1 MQKTC
6 LVFSTLFCCAAE
18 NFYLCYPIEGQL
30 TDKTFHI
37 ISFFNI
43 KTMEK
48 SALQVARA
56 AYQPKLPKALLGP
69 VVAVEGAPTQSV
81 GNQEEIKAMFP
92 NTYGMP
98 VITFEAGEAKTL
110 EPFNVGIILSGGQ
123 APGGHNVISGLY
135 DGVKSLNKDCKLYG
149 FLMGPGGLV
158 EHKYVE
164 FTDEFIDEYRN
175 TGGFDII
182 GSGRTKLEKNEQFES
197 GIEILRELGIKAL
210 VIIGGDD
217 SNTNACVLAE
227 YYAAKNYGVQ
237 VIGCP
242 KTIDGDLKNEQIET
256 SFGFDTACKTYAELI
271 GNIQRDCNSAR
282 KYWHFIKLMGR
293 SASHI
298 ALECALQTQPNVC
311 LISEE
316 IEQKAMSL
324 DDVVSYIAKI
334 VAERAADGNNFG
346 TVLIP
351 EGLIEFIPAIKKLIA
366 ELNEVLTD
374 PATGESREFSGAEEQ
389 IAFVKSS
396 IAPENLAI
404 LESLPAD
411 VARQLCLDRD
421 PHGNVQVS
429 LIETE
434 KLLSRMVA
442 TKLAQWK
449 EEGKYCGKFSAQH
462 HFFGYE
468 GRCAAPSNYD
478 ADYCYSLGF
487 NASRLIANGKTGYM
501 SIIKNTTAPAAEWI
515 AGGVPSTMMMNMER
529 RNGAMKPVIRKALVE
544 LEGAPFKFFAA
555 HREEWAKKTAYVYP
569 GPIQYWGPSEVCDQC
584 TKTLALEQS

>member
-1 MQKTC
+1 M
-6 LVFSTLFCCAAE
+6 S
-18 NFYLCYPIEGQL
+18 
-30 TDKTFHI
+30 
-37 ISFFNI
+37 
-43 KTMEK
+43 K
-48 SALQVARA
+48 SNLQIARA

-69 VVAVEGAPTQSV
+69 VKAVEGSATQSV
-81 GNQEEIKAMFP
+81 GNQDEIKALFP

-98 VITFEAGEAKTL
+98 VITFEQGESAELPK
-110 EPFNVGIILSGGQ
+110 FNVGIILSGGQ

-135 DGVKSLNKDCKLYG
+135 DGVKSLNPENKLYG

-158 EHKYVE
+158 DHKYIE
-164 FTDEFIDEYRN
+164 FTDELIDDYRN

-182 GSGRTKLEKNEQFES
+182 GSGRTKLEKTEQFEK

-242 KTIDGDLKNEQIET
+242 KTIDGDLKNDQIET

-298 ALECALQTQPNVC
+298 ALECALETQPNAC

-316 IEQKAMSL
+316 IEQKNMSL
-324 DDVVSYIAKI
+324 DDVVSYIARI
-334 VAERAADGNNFG
+334 VADRAADGNNFG

-374 PATGESREFSGAEEQ
+374 PATGESREFSSKDEQ
-389 IAFVKSS
+389 VAFVKSH
-396 IAPENLAI
+396 IAADNLAV
-404 LESLPAD
+404 LESLPSD
-411 VARQLCLDRD
+411 VERQLCLDRD

-434 KLLSRMVA
+434 KLLSAMVA
-442 TKLAQWK
+442 NKLAAWK
-449 EEGKYCGKFSAQH
+449 EEGKYVGKFAAQH

-478 ADYCYSLGF
+478 ADYCYSLGY
-487 NASRLIANGKTGYM
+487 NASRLIACGKTGYM
-501 SIIKNTTAPAAEWI
+501 SVIKNTTAPAAEWI
-515 AGGVPSTMMMNMER
+515 AGGVPITMMMNLER

-544 LEGAPFKFFAA
+544 LDGAPFKFFASK
-555 HREEWAKKTAYVYP
+555 REEWAKNTAYVYP
-569 GPIQYWGPSEVCDQC
+569 GPIQYWGPSEVCDQ
-584 TKTLALEQS
+584 TTRTLQLEQA